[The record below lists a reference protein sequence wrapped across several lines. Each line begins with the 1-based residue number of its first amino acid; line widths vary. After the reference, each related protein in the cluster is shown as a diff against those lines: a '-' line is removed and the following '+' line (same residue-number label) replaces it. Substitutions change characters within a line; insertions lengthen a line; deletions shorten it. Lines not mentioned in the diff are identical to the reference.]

1 MTNDPIQTKHELLKT
16 NETIKHKTFL
26 WLWKAMLKL
35 VPQESAVEWNNVTI
49 KIHIVKQKS
58 NNISAFKIDRTQSSF
73 HY

>member
-16 NETIKHKTFL
+16 NETNKHKTFL

-35 VPQESAVEWNNVTI
+35 VLQESAVEWNNVTI

-58 NNISAFKIDRTQSSF
+58 NNI
-73 HY
+73 